1 MPMERPNPRDIDTR
15 TEAIDEPMGSIEF
28 GPRPASNHRPALETS
43 GEDYKP
49 ASSSNVGGNEDA
61 AVRKAE
67 RRDAAKG
74 RSGGFWRTMWR
85 RIADHVV

>member
-1 MPMERPNPRDIDTR
+1 MPIERPNPRDIDTR

-28 GPRPASNHRPALETS
+28 GPRPASSPGPALETS

-49 ASSSNVGGNEDA
+49 GTSSNVGGNENA

-67 RRDAAKG
+67 GRDTAKR
-74 RSGGFWRTMWR
+74 RSGGFLRTIWR
-85 RIADHVV
+85 RIADRVT